1 MIIAFPSPDPSDLA
15 IGTRLKKWRETHKAS
30 LNALAGALGLS
41 AANIS
46 RAERRRKHLNS
57 RQLYGATFF
66 SADPFSMDPNVA
78 PPSKIML
85 LNECPFAN
93 GAFKS
98 GSAIAHKISEANLN
112 YAVLPN
118 LLTERSAS
126 PKTDRKVM

>member
-41 AANIS
+41 GGNIS

-57 RQLYGATFF
+57 RQLTVQRFFYG
-66 SADPFSMDPNVA
+66 SQCGS
-78 PPSKIML
+78 PSKIML
-85 LNECPFAN
+85 LDECSFAN
-93 GAFKS
+93 RAFKS